1 MPAQRSRLAP
11 APAVKAPTAGKS
23 EAEKQTQKR
32 ADDRRRALAN
42 VDADGVEP
50 TDGRHSEC
58 YVVTSGGNFNLPVS
72 HLLSCAKGKDGAP
85 NADVGTAARTIAGRH
100 VLAINAGVPDRKNG
114 DLAKHYEG
122 KLTGKG
128 EFVPHAWDPMPEET
142 HQQIWTAPLVQKS
155 AKSRAPPVADERKLC
170 KPDDH
175 VLGVDE
181 MYTQRQVLARYDG
194 YNALFTAKCE
204 SFFQGFGFFK
214 KDASG
219 NKVMPA
225 EPAEDAPEAD
235 KKAWNAMRN
244 RFRQRTEMLYIAHP
258 VPVAPAAGAEGEVF
272 AAHGP
277 LDPDAGARPLSH
289 LHTTEDGNEVCV
301 HGCHW
306 PEAWEEWKKY
316 EGAAHEHLYAGQLVC
331 FASLSADMI
340 TSSPGSAPPLGLGEP
355 GFQEEARKQTDR
367 VSGYHQKFRAYPLQ
381 PTTVAKLQDYLKQFK
396 LAEVFP
402 EIVNLAPIRRTS
414 TLDFKQWRDHS
425 RTTLGECPALEKTT
439 PEDLDPDTQLST
451 EWMAQRAALPFEPP
465 WVPFYGYK
473 LQNTGA
479 PGAPAQYELVEHP
492 NAKLKPDGRFELEVV
507 HRNRRADKNAAPW
520 LNIGDLEK
528 THPDAYHARQVALH
542 AMYNRT
548 FDKSGSK
555 RKAGGGSGDGQA
567 GAARIAELEE
577 QLDAAQ
583 KRIKTLEAERLD
595 AADVVPDTIELD
607 AGYGNLNKPLTVV
620 LKTGD
625 ATVLFKMPNGGEAT
639 TKMRLADQAPGA
651 ASLPTRVKTDG
662 AFKLTFDGPD
672 EPDPEQDGLDDA
684 PM

>member
-11 APAVKAPTAGKS
+11 APTVKAPTAGKS
-23 EAEKQTQKR
+23 EAERLTQKR
-32 ADDRRRALAN
+32 ADDRRKALAS
-42 VDADGVEP
+42 VDADGVKP
-50 TDGRHSEC
+50 PDDRYSEC
-58 YVVTSGGNFNLPVS
+58 YVVTSGGYFNLPVN
-72 HLLSCAKGKDGAP
+72 HLLSCAKGKDGTS
-85 NADVGTAARTIAGRH
+85 NAETGSAARTLDGRN
-100 VLAINAGVPDRKNG
+100 VLTINAGVPDKKNG

-122 KLTGKG
+122 KLTSKG
-128 EFVPHAWDPMPEET
+128 EFVPHAWEPLAEET
-142 HQQIWTAPLVQKS
+142 QQQIWTAPLVQKS
-155 AKSRAPPVADERKLC
+155 TKSGAPPVADERKPC
-170 KPDDH
+170 KPDDY
-175 VLGVDE
+175 VLGAE
-181 MYTQRQVLARYDG
+181 MYTKRQILARYDG

-219 NKVMPA
+219 NKVMPS

-244 RFRQRTEMLYIAHP
+244 RFRQRTECLYIAHP
-258 VPVAPAAGAEGEVF
+258 VPVAPVAGAEGEVYP
-272 AAHGP
+272 P
-277 LDPDAGARPLSH
+277 LGDSTSKSPLSH
-289 LHTTEDGNEVCV
+289 IHKSYDGEEVLV
-301 HGCHW
+301 YGCHM
-306 PEAWEEWKKY
+306 PDSFKKADY
-316 EGAAHEHLYAGQLVC
+316 KGAEHEHLYAGQLVC

-340 TSSPGSAPPLGLGEP
+340 FEGPCRPLALGEP
-355 GFQEEARKQTDR
+355 GFHEEARKQTDR

-396 LAEVFP
+396 LADVFP
-402 EIVNLAPIRRTS
+402 EIINLAPIRRTS
-414 TLDFKQWRDHS
+414 TLNFKQWRDHIRLS
-425 RTTLGECPALEKTT
+425 LGECPALEKTQ
-439 PEDLDPDTQLST
+439 PGDLDPDTQLSIR
-451 EWMAQRAALPFEPP
+451 WMRQRAALPFEPP

-473 LQNTGA
+473 TQNTA
-479 PGAPAQYELVEHP
+479 ASGAPAHYDLVEYP
-492 NAKLKPDGRFELEVV
+492 NGKFKHDGSAELEVV
-507 HRNRRADKNAAPW
+507 HRHRRADKNAAPW
-520 LNIGDLEK
+520 LNVHDLEK

-555 RKAGGGSGDGQA
+555 RKAGGGSDG
-567 GAARIAELEE
+567 GGSESAARIAELEE
-577 QLDAAQ
+577 ALEAAQ

-639 TKMRLADQAPGA
+639 TKMRLADQAPGG
-651 ASLPTRVKTDG
+651 LPTRVKTSG
-662 AFKLTFDGPD
+662 AFKLTFDGPEEPEPQDAD
-672 EPDPEQDGLDDA
+672 EA